1 MGAFGGIVRVLMSMG
16 LLVSTGLS
24 VFGVAGGLP
33 HAAADAARHGSYVLE
48 AHAGARPQ
56 GERDIASPAQPVGYD
71 AHVWEQS
78 DPDRYVGLIEA
89 GGADSLRDDVQW
101 AFVEPIEGVFDWWTT
116 DALVTESAEH
126 HLHALLTVDTTP
138 AWANGGSFVNDTLPP
153 LNPAAYG
160 QFAAEV
166 AARYGPG
173 GTFWA
178 ANPQLPV
185 YLPAGLELW
194 NEENFSSFWGG
205 ETPDPGVY
213 AEMVAAAY
221 SRVKAVDPGMTVVLG
236 GLGPQGGYDDV
247 DCTGQQATGHDASAW
262 NGLNYLQALY
272 GDGIQGNFDAV
283 GWHAYNFA
291 NGTTAASMLA
301 YTRCSA
307 WSQMAATPVSVRSL
321 MTANGDAAKQIWITE
336 AGAPTCTGSVGSSPY
351 TCVLPA
357 QQADLATSEVQ
368 IWKTLSW
375 AGGFYWYEI
384 RDDWS
389 ESESFSGHFGAVSA
403 DDSPK
408 PAYNALAQAWADAP
422 VRENAGPTALPVAG
436 SRGVRSVAFSPDGNF
451 LAAGDGNGDVDVWQT
466 GTLKL
471 SATLVDPGSEGVRS
485 VAFNPASSLLAA
497 GDANGHVY
505 LWAGGKVNAVL
516 TVPSGEGVR
525 SVAFSPDGTYLAAGD
540 TAGNVYAWL
549 VSTQGLTFTM
559 TDPSG
564 EGARSVAFNP
574 ANAELAS
581 ADANGHSYLWT
592 PQLAA
597 TLADPAGSGV
607 TSVAFTPDGQHL
619 ATGDVNGEA
628 YVWNVGQG
636 DIAQSFADPE
646 GKAINSVAFNPHH
659 MLLAAGDV
667 QGHIYLWTPA
677 PELAANL
684 TDPSSGGVHSVAFS
698 PDGQY
703 LASADTNGNVYLWPL
718 ASYVSLS

>member
-1 MGAFGGIVRVLMSMG
+1 MSIG
-16 LLVSTGLS
+16 LLVSAGMS
-24 VFGVAGGLP
+24 VFGMAGGLP
-33 HAAADAARHGSYVLE
+33 HAAADAAKHESYVLA

-56 GERDIASPAQPVGYD
+56 DEADIASPAQPVGYD
-71 AHVWEQS
+71 AHVWEQP
-78 DPDRYVGLIEA
+78 DMDRYVGLIEA

-101 AFVEPIEGVFDWWTT
+101 AFVEPFSGLFNWSGPDEV
-116 DALVTESAEH
+116 VTESAEH
-126 HLHALLTVDTTP
+126 HLHPLLTVDTTP
-138 AWANGGSFVNDTLPP
+138 AWANGGSFVNDTMPP

-178 ANPQLPV
+178 ENPQLPV

-205 ETPDPGVY
+205 ETPDPGLY
-213 AEMVAAAY
+213 AEMVEAAY
-221 SRVKAVDPGMTVVLG
+221 SQVKAVDPGMTVVLG

-247 DCTGQQATGHDASAW
+247 DCTGQQGTGHDVSAW

-272 GDGIQGNFDAV
+272 ADGIQGNFDAV
-283 GWHAYNFA
+283 GWHSYNY
-291 NGTTAASMLA
+291 GSGQTAANMLA

-336 AGAPTCTGSVGSSPY
+336 TGAPTCTGSVASSPY

-357 QQADLATSEVQ
+357 QQADLATSEMQ

-384 RDDWS
+384 RDDWT
-389 ESESFSGHFGAVSA
+389 ESETYTGHFGAVTA
-403 DDSPK
+403 DDTPK
-408 PAYNALAQAWADAP
+408 PAYYALEQAWAAAP
-422 VRENAGPTALPVAG
+422 TENAGPTALPVAG
-436 SRGVRSVAFSPDGNF
+436 SEGVQSVAFSPDGNF
-451 LAAGDGNGDVDVWQT
+451 LAAGDMNGDVDVWQT
-466 GTLKL
+466 STLNL
-471 SATLVDPGSEGVRS
+471 SATLADPGSMGVRS
-485 VAFNPASSLLAA
+485 VAFNPAGSLIAA

-516 TVPSGEGVR
+516 TVPSGEGVQ
-525 SVAFSPDGTYLAAGD
+525 SVAFSPDGLYVAASD
-540 TAGNVYAWL
+540 TAGHVYAWL
-549 VSTQGLTFTM
+549 LSTQGLTFTM
-559 TDPSG
+559 TDPGG
-564 EGARSVAFNP
+564 EGALSIAFNP
-574 ANAELAS
+574 ANAVLAS
-581 ADANGHSYLWT
+581 GDANGNSYLWT

-597 TLADPAGSGV
+597 TLPDPSGSGV
-607 TSVAFTPDGQHL
+607 TSLAFTPNGKYL
-619 ATGDVNGEA
+619 ATGDANGDA
-628 YVWNVGQG
+628 SVWNVAQG

-659 MLLAAGDV
+659 MLLAAGDA
-667 QGHIYLWTPA
+667 QGHIYLWSPA
-677 PELAANL
+677 PELAGNL
-684 TDPSSGGVHSVAFS
+684 IDPSSGGVNSVAFS

-703 LASADTNGNVYLWPL
+703 LASADDNGNVYLWPV
-718 ASYVSLS
+718 ASNASSG